1 MKYALMIAAVALAA
15 VTGWSQHSSRVSG
28 RHPAIRYET
37 SEVHDPV
44 AALNQKLANGAA
56 RLNFDN
62 TFGYLQPV
70 LEALQ
75 VPVESQIL
83 VFSKTSLQ
91 SLLISPDNPRAIFF
105 NDAVA
110 AAWVRGGPVLEVIAQ
125 DPQLGAVFYTLAQ
138 DRQNRPL
145 LSSESVCLS
154 CHQTPDSLDVPGMV
168 VRTVFPGMTGAA
180 VTGLT
185 GSASDHRTPFDARW
199 GGWYVTGKQGPLRHL
214 ANAVV
219 SGVRRQEDIPAAPA
233 AHREPLPVKFDATGY
248 LTSTSDVVALSVFEH
263 QMHMMN

>member
-83 VFSKTSLQ
+83 VFSKTSLIY
-91 SLLISPDNPRAIFF
+91 SDAFRALPMPAKSAIYRRM
-105 NDAVA
+105 
-110 AAWVRGGPVLEVIAQ
+110 WEILSGKEGGAK
-125 DPQLGAVFYTLAQ
+125 Y
-138 DRQNRPL
+138 
-145 LSSESVCLS
+145 
-154 CHQTPDSLDVPGMV
+154 
-168 VRTVFPGMTGAA
+168 
-180 VTGLT
+180 
-185 GSASDHRTPFDARW
+185 AR
-199 GGWYVTGKQGPLRHL
+199 
-214 ANAVV
+214 
-219 SGVRRQEDIPAAPA
+219 
-233 AHREPLPVKFDATGY
+233 
-248 LTSTSDVVALSVFEH
+248 LSVADREAVIEILRDTLEDLPDYFKTGICEEV
-263 QMHMMN
+263 MTCLKP